1 MTVVVT
7 ADDLGL
13 SPAVTRGIL
22 ESHRRGIVRS
32 TSLLVT
38 ADSSAEAAA
47 QARMEPDLEVGLHI
61 DLVGGWP
68 VSDPAAVRSLVD
80 DEGRFVGLGELTRR
94 LFSGRIRAGEIAAE
108 VRAQAGLARSW
119 GILPL
124 AWDSHRHVHLMPP
137 VARVVGRVARE
148 EGVRWIRRARSPRV
162 WTGPKQTALRAASL
176 ASAFAF
182 RGIPGNR
189 WYVDLTSERPRLDAA
204 GVALLAM
211 YGGVG
216 EIGAH
221 PGYIDDDLIARDT
234 LVAERPADLEVLTS
248 PLLLT
253 ALGTEAVRWRVP

>member
-1 MTVVVT
+1 MTIVVT

-13 SPAVTRGIL
+13 SAGVTKGIL

-80 DEGRFVGLGELTRR
+80 DQGRFLGLAELTKR
-94 LFSGRIRAGEIAAE
+94 LFSGRIRAGEVAAE
-108 VRAQAGLARSW
+108 VRAQAALARSW

-124 AWDSHRHVHLMPP
+124 AWDSHRHVHLIPP
-137 VARVVGRVARE
+137 IARVVGRVARD
-148 EGVRWIRRARSPRV
+148 EGVRWVRRARSPRV
-162 WTGPKQTALRAASL
+162 WAGPKQAALRAATF
-176 ASAFAF
+176 ASTLAF

-204 GVALLAM
+204 GVALLAT
-211 YGGVG
+211 YGGLG

-221 PGYIDDDLIARDT
+221 PGYVDDRLRATDT
-234 LVAERPADLEVLTS
+234 LLAERSTDLEILTD
-248 PLLLT
+248 PLLRT
-253 ALGTEAVRWRVP
+253 AFGSEAVRWRVP